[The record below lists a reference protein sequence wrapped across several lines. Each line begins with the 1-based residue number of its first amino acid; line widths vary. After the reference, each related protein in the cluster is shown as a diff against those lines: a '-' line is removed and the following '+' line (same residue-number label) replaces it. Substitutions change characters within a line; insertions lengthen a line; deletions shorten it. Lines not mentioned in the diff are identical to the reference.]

1 MSKSTLPRGADN
13 ALDRALDAALAPPP
27 LPTGFRTQL
36 MALVQSQSL
45 HDLQTRRLALEE
57 EHRRALQGLHAGHVQ
72 LKRNTL
78 ALVVVIAFTAGACA
92 NLVLPWLSLF
102 TGVSSP
108 VMVPLLAVVI
118 GMGTGFRVWWERLG
132 PYR

>member
-1 MSKSTLPRGADN
+1 MSKPTLPDN
-13 ALDRALDAALAPPP
+13 AESSLDRALVAALPPP
-27 LPTGFRTQL
+27 SLPNSFRTQL
-36 MALVQSQSL
+36 MALVQAESL
-45 HDLQTRRLALEE
+45 HDLQARRLALEE
-57 EHRRALQGLHAGHVQ
+57 EHQRALQGLRAGHVQ

-92 NLVLPWLSLF
+92 NLVLPWLSSA
-102 TGVSSP
+102 TGVDGAI
-108 VMVPLLAVVI
+108 MVPLLALAI

>member
-1 MSKSTLPRGADN
+1 MSKSNSPTGTGNYLDN
-13 ALDRALDAALAPPP
+13 ALSAALRPPP
-27 LPTGFRTQL
+27 VPLNLRAML
-36 MALVQSQSL
+36 LAAVHAESL
-45 HDLQTRRLALEE
+45 NDLQARRLALEE
-57 EHRRALQGLHAGHVQ
+57 EHRRTLEGLRAGHVQ

-78 ALVVVIAFTAGACA
+78 ALVVVIAFTVGACA
-92 NLVLPWLSLF
+92 NLVLPWLSSI

-108 VMVPLLAVVI
+108 VMVPLMALAI